1 MKVEQPNN
9 RANRRLEEIR
19 SVFVTDYRAYQYRFV
34 EFFIEHLTDISR
46 VFRGD
51 LQAMIVLAIVGQVQL
66 RATRNALQAGLD
78 PADLSPERLSVNA
91 SSIAEVTGIPRETV
105 RRKLDKLVER
115 GWLIRNPDSSFCLA
129 VVQGEAMARN
139 DLLDLDA
146 RALERV
152 ARLFRDLEILVS
164 ASAGSDVNITA
175 QNGQHEPA
183 DKKQL

>member
-1 MKVEQPNN
+1 MKVDQPESP
-9 RANRRLEEIR
+9 ASRRLEEVR
-19 SVFVTDYRAYQYRFV
+19 SVFMTEYRAYQYRFV
-34 EFFIEHLTDISR
+34 EFFIEHLADISR

-66 RATRNALQAGLD
+66 RATRNALRAGLD

-105 RRKLDKLVER
+105 RRKLDRLVER
-115 GWLIRNPDSSFCLA
+115 GWLLRNPDSSFRIA
-129 VVQGEAMARN
+129 IVQGEATARS
-139 DLLDLDA
+139 DLQGLDA

-164 ASAGSDVNITA
+164 TNVGDVGARNQGA
-175 QNGQHEPA
+175 QNGQDEPA
-183 DKKQL
+183 GT